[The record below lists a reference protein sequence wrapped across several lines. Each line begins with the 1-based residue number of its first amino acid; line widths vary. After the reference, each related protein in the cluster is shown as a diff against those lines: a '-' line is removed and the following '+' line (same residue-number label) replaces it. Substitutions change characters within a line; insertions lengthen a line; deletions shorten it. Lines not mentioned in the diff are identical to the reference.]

1 MRQIIPG
8 DKPVTL
14 PKLERSKTVIYR
26 TPSPLDGFLFEQYPL
41 PDGTV
46 AFRKVSDIKMLLNED
61 RLAQLNPTYVQQ
73 MLAAVRSSS
82 VDTSQFSDEQLIESI
97 KSRYIQSNADVY
109 NYTRMLQSEID
120 SVVADIKAKAE
131 ARMAVAAAQEV
142 STPEQSKTD

>member
-1 MRQIIPG
+1 MRQIIAC
-8 DKPVTL
+8 DKPVTI

-41 PDGTV
+41 PDGKV

-73 MLAAVRSSS
+73 MLSAIRSSS
-82 VDTSQFSDEQLIESI
+82 VDTSQFTDEQLIESI

-109 NYTRMLQSEID
+109 NYTRALQSEID
-120 SVVADIKAKAE
+120 SVVADIRAEAE
-131 ARMAVAAAQEV
+131 ARLAVAAAQEQTTQETV
-142 STPEQSKTD
+142 KE

>member
-1 MRQIIPG
+1 MRQVIPA

-73 MLAAVRSSS
+73 MLSAVRSSS
-82 VDTSQFSDEQLIESI
+82 VDTSQFTDEQLIESI

-120 SVVADIKAKAE
+120 SVVSDIKAKAE
-131 ARMAVAAAQEV
+131 ARMAVTAAQEAA
-142 STPEQSKTD
+142 TTEQVKTD